1 MSETRTRKLKS
12 IADVR
17 TGMKIICPLSKSREF
32 TEVNGRT
39 KFALTSSDTW
49 FYVCDVCEKY
59 HGPKGLNIIV
69 GEA

>member
-1 MSETRTRKLKS
+1 MGEIRKKKLKS

-17 TGMKIICPLSKSREF
+17 TGARIICPLSKSREF

-49 FYVCDVCEKY
+49 FYVCDVCGKY
-59 HGPKGLNIIV
+59 HDPKGLNIIV
-69 GEA
+69 GAA